1 MSLHGTKCDLGAA
14 PTNVRSWESNG
25 LNADVAFGPFMT
37 PKQTLPRS
45 KSRSA
50 AAAAVPRWPISAH
63 CRRQGDDPADL
74 ERLHGWI
81 IRKTYGNAR
90 TTLENYHEEA
100 YCYSH
105 DRHADCRAD
114 LRPVRKCGTRVAVEL
129 LVRW

>member
-37 PKQTLPRS
+37 PKQMMILPTWSGYTDDNTQNLWKRGSDLRKRS
-45 KSRSA
+45 PHTGVVCSRTA
-50 AAAAVPRWPISAH
+50 
-63 CRRQGDDPADL
+63 L
-74 ERLHGWI
+74 E
-81 IRKTYGNAR
+81 K
-90 TTLENYHEEA
+90 YHEEA
-100 YCYSH
+100 YRHSH